1 VIKKINQQPGFAIF
15 VLLFTVACIIGL
27 FFTFIFSKTDL
38 HATLNT
44 YHSGF
49 FDLFFQGITLLGDGI
64 FAVLLSIVFFF
75 MRNRKEGVLLLITF
89 IISALIAQFFKNF
102 VFYDEMRPLF
112 FIQAGELNV
121 QTVEGIKMHMN
132 HSFPS
137 GHTTTIFA
145 MCSMLSL
152 FFKTKRMGLILFL
165 IAILTA
171 YSRIY
176 LSQHFL
182 QDTLAG
188 SFIGLTTSVLLYS
201 VSNEKLRLNSNN
213 STEM

>member
-1 VIKKINQQPGFAIF
+1 VRKKINQQPGFAIF
-15 VLLFTVACIIGL
+15 VLLFTSVWIICL
-27 FFTFIFSKTDL
+27 LFTFIFSKTDL
-38 HATLNT
+38 HAALNT
-44 YHSGF
+44 YHSDF
-49 FDLFFQGITLLGDGI
+49 FDLFFQGITLFGDGI
-64 FAVLLSIVFFF
+64 FAILLSIVFFF
-75 MRNRKEGVLLLITF
+75 IRNRKEGLLLLITF
-89 IISALIAQFFKNF
+89 IVSALIAQFFKNI
-102 VFYDEMRPLF
+102 VFFEQMRPLF
-112 FIQAGELNV
+112 YIQAGELKV
-121 QTVEGIKMHMN
+121 QTVEGIKMHIN

-145 MCSMLSL
+145 MCSMLSF
-152 FFKTKRMGLILFL
+152 FFKTKRMGFILLI

-188 SFIGLTTSVLLYS
+188 SFIGLTTSILVYS
-201 VSNEKLRLNSNN
+201 VLNKKSSLNLNN

>member
-1 VIKKINQQPGFAIF
+1 M
-15 VLLFTVACIIGL
+15 LLFVVAWIIGL

-49 FDLFFQGITLLGDGI
+49 FDFFFQVITLFGDGI

-75 MRNRKEGVLLLITF
+75 IRNRKEGVLLLLTF

-102 VFYDEMRPLF
+102 VFYEDMRPLF
-112 FIQAGELNV
+112 YIQAGELNV
-121 QTVEGIKMHMN
+121 QTVEGIKMHLN

-145 MCSMLSL
+145 MSSMLSL
-152 FFKTKRMGLILFL
+152 FFKTKRMGLILL
-165 IAILTA
+165 IIAILTA

-182 QDTLAG
+182 QDILAG
-188 SFIGLTTSVLLYS
+188 SLIGLTTSILVYS
-201 VSNEKLRLNSNN
+201 VLNKKSRFNSNN

>member
-15 VLLFTVACIIGL
+15 VLLFTVAWIIGL
-27 FFTFIFSKTDL
+27 FFTFIFPKTDL
-38 HATLNT
+38 HLTLNT
-44 YHSGF
+44 FHSGF
-49 FDLFFQGITLLGDGI
+49 FDLFFQGITLFGDGI

-75 MRNRKEGVLLLITF
+75 IRNRKEGVLLLLTF
-89 IISALIAQFFKNF
+89 VISALITQFFKNF
-102 VFYDEMRPLF
+102 VFYEDMRPLF
-112 FIQAGELNV
+112 YIQAGELNV
-121 QTVEGIKMHMN
+121 QTVEGIKMHLN

-152 FFKTKRMGLILFL
+152 FFKTKRMGLILL
-165 IAILTA
+165 IIAILTA

-188 SFIGLTTSVLLYS
+188 SFIGLTTSILVYS
-201 VSNEKLRLNSNN
+201 VLNKKSRFNLN
-213 STEM
+213 YSTEM